1 MAAVQPPIIPIL
13 GELIRRT
20 PGTISLGQGVVSYGP
35 PPGALA
41 ALAAFPASPDDHR
54 YGPVH
59 GTPALLEAIG
69 EKLAA
74 ENRIAAGHG
83 RRVVVTAG
91 GNMAFV
97 NAVLAVT
104 DPGDEVILQAP
115 FYFNHDMAIVM
126 AGCRT
131 VAVDTGAAYQLR
143 PSEIEAAISPRTRAV
158 VTISPNNP
166 TGAVYPETALRQ
178 VNELCRARGVYHI
191 HDEAY
196 EYFTYDGV
204 PHFSVGAIETG
215 ADHTISLFSLSKTY
229 GMASW
234 RVGYMVIPERLFE
247 AVNKIQDTNLIC
259 PPLVSQAVACA
270 ALRGGSGYCR
280 EKVLDLEE
288 VRALV
293 IRAFDSVGDVCDVPR
308 PDGAFYFL
316 VKVKTSLASLAFA
329 ERLILAHR
337 VAVVPGSAFG
347 QRDACSLRVSYGA
360 LDGQTVAEGMK
371 RVVKG
376 IRAITS
382 C

>member
-204 PHFSVGAIETG
+204 PHFSAGAIETG

-316 VKVKTSLASLAFA
+316 VKVKTSLASLAFT